1 VPVLVVDGKAFSWD
15 DVGRLL
21 MAFEGFT
28 LHARVEDSIEVVG
41 GPLLESPDPDGEP

>member
-1 VPVLVVDGKAFSWD
+1 MRQVWAGLRPGWA
-15 DVGRLL
+15 

-41 GPLLESPDPDGEP
+41 GPLLETRDPDGDP